1 MGRTLSTFTQLI
13 DQEKEAWKDF
23 RRALRKEDQEVF
35 DRLFQGAKYHM
46 ASGVYASKAHPFEA
60 IVMAILLE
68 MRKSIIGLEQKVLA
82 LEELVEKK
90 P

>member
-1 MGRTLSTFTQLI
+1 MGRTISTYTQLI
-13 DQEKEAWKDF
+13 ELEREAWKDF

-35 DRLFQGAKYHM
+35 DRLFSAAKYQM
-46 ASGVYASKAHPFEA
+46 AAGVYASKADPFEA

-68 MRKSIIGLEQKVLA
+68 LRKSLNQLEKQLAEQKGSD
-82 LEELVEKK
+82 EKG